1 MDLTGNT
8 LSHANTCEGGNTPE
22 VLLVMETT
30 TSYHV
35 EIGRDGTVYVPD
47 PDGRSFDGSMSIADH
62 ISCADCGSH
71 RAFTN
76 PPTQQPNRYG
86 LAPPLDGHHS
96 IQIKWGKHAPTLEA
110 TIIKAMTAQQPNTPV
125 NMRMVERLA
134 SEIQASWL
142 MQPTMQEQELQEEGR

>member
-22 VLLVMETT
+22 VLLVLETT
-30 TSYHV
+30 TSYYV
-35 EIGRDGTVYVPD
+35 EIGRDGTIYVPD
-47 PDGRSFDGSMSIADH
+47 PDGKSLDGSMTMAEN
-62 ISCADCGSH
+62 ISCADCGSR
-71 RAFTN
+71 RAFT
-76 PPTQQPNRYG
+76 G
-86 LAPPLDGHHS
+86 LDGHYNP
-96 IQIKWGKHAPTLEA
+96 QIKWGKHAPTLEA

-142 MQPTMQEQELQEEGR
+142 MRPTMQEQELQEEGR